1 MRRRRTVRRGRTR
14 NRTSNKRKH
23 KVMFSNKYHPVKGI
37 WSAVI
42 GGVCLIIMVFL
53 FMVSGAHR
61 GSSATWVGVAGFWT
75 LGLSIAG
82 FVLGTKSYRMDVVYM
97 ITPMLGSILNGVVM
111 LVLIVLYVAG
121 MV

>member
-1 MRRRRTVRRGRTR
+1 MRRRKTAGRRRSEKSR
-14 NRTSNKRKH
+14 RR
-23 KVMFSNKYHPVKGI
+23 KVMFSSKYHPVKGI
-37 WSAVI
+37 WSTVI
-42 GGVCLIIMVFL
+42 GGICLCIMIFL

-75 LGLSIAG
+75 LALSITG
-82 FVLGTKSYRMDVVYM
+82 FVLGTKSYRMDDVYM

-111 LVLIVLYVAG
+111 LILVVLYVAG